1 MQRSH
6 FKAWVVATSMATWMA
21 VAGMG
26 SAAAASASPAA
37 APATPPALTWF
48 QDGQP
53 TAQARE
59 ALGLLAEA
67 HTHGLDPADY
77 GGAALADAVTRA
89 GQGAPL
95 SAQALQPLDAALT
108 RAVERYLSELHRGR
122 VDPRTLHEQY
132 AVVWPGDFNAA
143 ITLQGALAANR
154 LSAAAREAWPRLP
167 VYQRFREA
175 LARYRALGEHPAWR
189 EPLPP
194 LPSPKKGR
202 PGKLE
207 AGGAYAG
214 LPLLAERLRV
224 LGDLAEAPAAVSTQ
238 TPPAVLTQT
247 PPAVLTQTPPA
258 VPAELPRYDGPL
270 VAAVQAFQERHGL
283 TPDGVLGRATVQALE
298 VPPARRVRQIEL
310 ALERLRWTPL
320 LQGARMIVINIP
332 EFRLRAYELVEG
344 RIEVREE
351 MKVIVGKMLDTRTPM
366 FDEDMRFIEFAP
378 YWNVPPSIARKELVP
393 RLRRDPGYWAR
404 EGFEFVGGA
413 GEVNTALSS
422 AGLDA
427 VMAGR
432 ARIRQRPGPQN
443 ALGDIKFVFPNR
455 DNIYLHHTP
464 SVRLFERDRR
474 DFSHGCIRVEKPVEL
489 AKFVLKGMPEW
500 TDERIAQAMA
510 AEKSSTLRL
519 NEPVPVLITYGTTLV
534 REGRIHFFDDIY
546 GHDRLLDAALRGRA
560 ARPQDREAVRP

>member
-1 MQRSH
+1 MQ
-6 FKAWVVATSMATWMA
+6 A
-21 VAGMG
+21 VAG
-26 SAAAASASPAA
+26 AAALGVVTGARRALANASTPA
-37 APATPPALTWF
+37 PTWF
-48 QDGQP
+48 QDGRP

-59 ALGLLAEA
+59 VLDLLAEA
-67 HTHGLDPADY
+67 HTHGLDPLDY
-77 GGAALADAVTRA
+77 GGRALADAVERA
-89 GQGAPL
+89 RQGEPMPAP
-95 SAQALQPLDAALT
+95 ALQPLDAALT
-108 RAVERYLSELHRGR
+108 RAVERYLSDLHRGR
-122 VDPRTLHEQY
+122 VDPRTIHEQY

-167 VYQRFREA
+167 VYQRLREA
-175 LARYRALGEHPAWR
+175 LARYRALGDHPAWR
-189 EPLPP
+189 QPLPP
-194 LPSPKKGR
+194 LPSPKKSR

-224 LGDLAEAPAAVSTQ
+224 LGDLAEV
-238 TPPAVLTQT
+238 
-247 PPAVLTQTPPA
+247 PPA
-258 VPAELPRYDGPL
+258 VPVHGVADGAAEPARYEGRI

-283 TPDGVLGRATVQALE
+283 TPDGVLGPATVRALQ

-320 LQGARMIVINIP
+320 QQGARMVVINIP
-332 EFRLRAYELVEG
+332 EFRLRAYEVVED

-351 MKVIVGKMLDTRTPM
+351 MKVIVGRMLDTRTPL

-500 TDERIAQAMA
+500 TEERIAEAMA
-510 AEKSSTLRL
+510 AAKSSTLRL

-534 REGRIHFFDDIY
+534 REGRIYFFDDIY
-546 GHDRLLDAALRGRA
+546 GHDRLLDAALRARS